1 MNDTARAKTVRLFL
15 LFSMQEDAA
24 PHQALIDE
32 AIAAVQQELKPDADE
47 NDIRLCY
54 YAAARAN
61 LSWRQILAAH
71 GAVSPTC
78 AGAVPRVRDDSTP
91 CSFAARLVTA
101 YRAAAAEL
109 LTDRSFVFS
118 GVQ

>member
-24 PHQALIDE
+24 PWQALIDE
-32 AIAAVQQELKPDADE
+32 TVRAVQQELRPDADE

-61 LSWRQILAAH
+61 LRYRQILAANA
-71 GAVSPTC
+71 AVFPTY
-78 AGAVPRVRDDSTP
+78 AGAVPRTRDDSTP
-91 CSFAARLVTA
+91 CSFAERLVTA

-109 LTDRSFVFS
+109 LTDRKFVFS
-118 GVQ
+118 GIG